1 MTEDTSPENLR
12 KFLESDDPAIILMGF
27 SMAKGNRVPDELLG
41 EILWMYMF
49 HDDKTIRAAAKS
61 TFNKYAPDDVK
72 QIVRENW
79 KASYRLKE
87 HHFVRRMNT
96 EIHREVNKLFRPIE
110 PPSVN
115 SLIRGLSVMGKI
127 GDKRAV
133 KSLNHILKLSHP
145 ISDNYNDAKKALKKL
160 GHEVE

>member
-12 KFLESDDPAIILMGF
+12 KFLESNDPAMVMMGL
-27 SMAKGNRVPDELLG
+27 SMAKGSGVPEELLG
-41 EILWMYMF
+41 EILWMYML

-61 TFNKYAPDDVK
+61 TFNMYAADDVK

-96 EIHREVNKLFRPIE
+96 EIHRGVNKLFRPIE

-115 SLIRGLSVMGKI
+115 SLIRGLLVMGKI

-145 ISDNYNDAKKALKKL
+145 ISENYNDANEALKKL